1 MNDGRSSGAVDAAD
15 ATATIVCDRVTR
27 RYANGPEAVLA
38 LSGFSGEFRA
48 GEAVAVTGPSG
59 SGKSTLLALLAAIDY
74 ADEGTIRVNGTE
86 LGGLS
91 TVEQAEFRGQSI
103 SYLYPEYNLLP
114 MLSVYENISLALSL
128 KRLPEFEIDRR
139 IRDTLG
145 ELDLTGLEYRKPSAL
160 SSGQRAR
167 AALAR
172 ALAARNP
179 VLIADEPTAHLDE
192 DNAIRVARL
201 LAQAAAA
208 GHLVIIATHD
218 PAVAA
223 HADRAV
229 ELRAASDAQSDA

>member
-1 MNDGRSSGAVDAAD
+1 M
-15 ATATIVCDRVTR
+15 IVCDRVTR
-27 RYANGPEAVLA
+27 RYANGPETVLA
-38 LSGFSGEFRA
+38 LSEFSGEFHA

-59 SGKSTLLALLAAIDY
+59 SGKSTLLSLLAAIDY
-74 ADEGTIRVNGTE
+74 ADEGSIRVNGTE

-103 SYLYPEYNLLP
+103 SYLYPEHNLLP

-128 KRLPEFEIDRR
+128 KRISEFEVDRR

-145 ELDLTGLEYRKPSAL
+145 ELDLAGLEHRKPSAL

-167 AALAR
+167 AGLAR
-172 ALAARNP
+172 ALAAQNR

-192 DNAIRVARL
+192 ENAIRVAKL
-201 LAQAAAA
+201 LAHAAET

-223 HADRAV
+223 HADRSV
-229 ELRAASDAQSDA
+229 RLRAHSDAQSDA